1 MYKPQTMEQYK
12 ILQYLKQTFELQH
25 FILAPVSRSSLML
38 EDTDGER
45 VAFTLRDGT
54 VSEIPVPE
62 PISRENVHEYI
73 RSLKKSPL
81 APLLHNYQEITR
93 WWLNTPNPLSYQQ
106 ALGLSNELYRHFLT
120 HKLLD
125 DEAVFALASQKVI
138 TEDEYNDILVWYF
151 GGNFATCWL
160 GPYGVDGTGN
170 SYKLAINYGKPE
182 EKQYIFYV
190 RDEYYCF
197 MHGLPYPDP
206 NGN

>member
-1 MYKPQTMEQYK
+1 MYKTQTVEQFY
-12 ILQYLKQTFELQH
+12 ILQFLKQTFDLSQ
-25 FILAPVSRSSLML
+25 FILSPVSRSALML
-38 EDTDGER
+38 EDANGAQI
-45 VAFTLRDGT
+45 AFSFEGRKI
-54 VSEIPVPE
+54 SECEIPK
-62 PISRENVHEYI
+62 PISRDEVKAYI
-73 RSLKKSPL
+73 RSLKQ
-81 APLLHNYQEITR
+81 APNTPQLRNYQEITR